1 MPDGCGKMEDF
12 LPAVRENEKAKG
24 CPDIFWQFTGGE
36 AMQDMDTRFMELA
49 SMGFECSQILM
60 MLFLEMEG
68 RENPD
73 LIRAMG
79 GLTGGAAVLGYFTA
93 RGEYEE
99 MEHEKSREIIASY
112 AQWFEETYGA
122 EYGGCNCQDIIGGD
136 YSKCLLVC
144 APIVQECFEKI
155 MELLTEYEIL
165 EC

>member
-1 MPDGCGKMEDF
+1 
-12 LPAVRENEKAKG
+12 
-24 CPDIFWQFTGGE
+24 
-36 AMQDMDTRFMELA
+36 MQDMETRFMELA